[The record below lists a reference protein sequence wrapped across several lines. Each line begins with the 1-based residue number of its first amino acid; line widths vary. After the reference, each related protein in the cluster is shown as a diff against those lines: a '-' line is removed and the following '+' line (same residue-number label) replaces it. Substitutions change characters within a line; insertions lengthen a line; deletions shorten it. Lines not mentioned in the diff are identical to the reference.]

1 MAFEGGTIPVLG
13 LSGQQLVQQLTGSAL
28 QSVPLGQGPFGSLA
42 AGGASALL
50 NIGLSSVAG
59 AQASQQLGFDLNA
72 GTTFLQSQVTPF
84 LTSTVSNLVSTEI
97 NESLSSL
104 GPLGT
109 TLGTLGGQLASSA
122 AISLVNGI
130 FGTDIGGGLG
140 GLLGGGG
147 TGGAAAAAT
156 RAFPGGGAEP
166 AASYDGS
173 VYSLG
178 PGGPDVVFSIRPASG
193 TTPQAA
199 GLAEVTN
206 GQATAVSVAST
217 SLTNA
222 SQLKDAAIGAAKT
235 QIMTITGT
243 PLAIPENAA

>member
-13 LSGQQLVQQLTGSAL
+13 FSGQQLVQQLTGSAL

-59 AQASQQLGFDLNA
+59 TQASQQLGFDLNA

-140 GLLGGGG
+140 GLLGGG

-156 RAFPGGGAEP
+156 RAFPGGGTEP

-193 TTPQAA
+193 TTPQAS
-199 GLAEVTN
+199 GLAEVVN
-206 GQATAVSVAST
+206 GKATAVSVAST

-222 SQLKDAAIGAAKT
+222 AQLKSAAVGAAKK

-243 PLAIPENAA
+243 PLAIQENAA